1 MEGDA
6 KNVFAALNA
15 IEEDFNIDGGLVDET
30 NGSRLTAY
38 ELVHDNIPATV
49 IAYSNLED
57 GKVNAVV
64 VGADRVAP
72 NGDTGNKIG
81 TYTLVV
87 SAKYRNIPFF
97 VAASLNSVD
106 FVKQ

>member
-1 MEGDA
+1 MESDA

-15 IEEDFNIDGGLVDET
+15 TEEDFSIDGGLVDET
-30 NGSRLTAY
+30 KGSRLTAY
-38 ELVHDNIPATV
+38 ELVHDNIPTTV
-49 IAYSNLED
+49 TADSNLE
-57 GKVNAVV
+57 
-64 VGADRVAP
+64 
-72 NGDTGNKIG
+72 GDTGNKIG

-87 SAKYRNIPFF
+87 SAKYCNIPFF